1 MEEVHLDVQ
10 YVLFLALLT
19 PFFIAL
25 LTLMYA
31 RNYCSSLHLVSNYSS
46 SLHLVSFHVVACKG
60 FFNHQHQLG
69 SIDITYIHDIDY
81 RWHF

>member
-31 RNYCSSLHLVSNYSS
+31 RNYCSSLHLVS
-46 SLHLVSFHVVACKG
+46 FHVVACKG